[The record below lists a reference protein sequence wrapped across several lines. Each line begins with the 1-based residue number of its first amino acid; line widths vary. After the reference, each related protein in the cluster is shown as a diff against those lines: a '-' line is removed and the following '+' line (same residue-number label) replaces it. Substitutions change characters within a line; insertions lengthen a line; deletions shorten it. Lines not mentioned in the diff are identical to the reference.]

1 MILKGGF
8 SKPPFLF
15 LHSMSISNTKRNI
28 VLGILF
34 FLPVAFLLMLYPAKH
49 NYKPLD
55 IVNKKVSDL
64 ECFYS
69 DLSDSIQLK
78 GHITVL
84 GFLGKS
90 PLSKSIAA
98 SNLKE
103 LVYDKFKGFKKF
115 QIIIVVP
122 EGTEAEIE
130 ELKREVNTYEDLR
143 FWHYAYG
150 TEGEIKKLYN
160 ALKSKRNLMPDLSND
175 NVFIIDKDLSQ
186 RGRID
191 GRDEKEVETN
201 KPKFSVYSYNTIE
214 VSEIKNM
221 MSDDMRI
228 LFTEYRQKRKG
239 KFDDSNTRRGNDLK
253 QANE

>member
-1 MILKGGF
+1 
-8 SKPPFLF
+8 
-15 LHSMSISNTKRNI
+15 MSTSNTKRNI

-49 NYKPLD
+49 NYEPLNV
-55 IVNKKVSDL
+55 VNEKVSDL
-64 ECFYS
+64 EYFYS
-69 DLSDSIQLK
+69 DSKDSIVFK
-78 GHITVL
+78 DHITVL

-115 QIIIVVP
+115 QVVIIVP
-122 EGTEAEIE
+122 EGTEEEVSTLKKEI
-130 ELKREVNTYEDLR
+130 NTYEDLR
-143 FWHYAYG
+143 FWHYVFG
-150 TEGEIKKLYN
+150 TEGEIKMLYN
-160 ALKSKRNLMPDLSND
+160 TLKSKGTLKPDVSTD
-175 NVFIIDKDLSQ
+175 NVFIIDKDLNQ

-191 GRDEKEVETN
+191 GRDEKEIEAN

-239 KFDDSNTRRGNDLK
+239 KFDDSDTRRKNDLK
-253 QANE
+253 QDNE

>member
-1 MILKGGF
+1 MKT
-8 SKPPFLF
+8 
-15 LHSMSISNTKRNI
+15 SNTKRNI

-49 NYKPLD
+49 NYEPLNV
-55 IVNKKVSDL
+55 VNEKVSDI
-64 ECFYS
+64 ENFNA
-69 DLSDSIQLK
+69 DRNDTVMLS

-90 PLSKSIAA
+90 PLENSIAA

-115 QIIIVVP
+115 QVVIVVP
-122 EGTEAEIE
+122 NGTEEQVDA
-130 ELKREVNTYEDLR
+130 LKREINTYEDLK
-143 FWHYAYG
+143 FWHYVFG
-150 TEGEIKKLYN
+150 TEEEIKKVYN
-160 ALKSKRNLMPDLSND
+160 SLKSEGSLDENLASD
-175 NVFIIDKDLSQ
+175 NVFIVDKDLNQ

-191 GRDEKEVETN
+191 GRDKKEIEAN
-201 KPKFSVYSYNTIE
+201 KTTFSLYSYNTIE

-228 LFTEYRQKRKG
+228 LFTEYRQRRKG
-239 KFDDSNTRRGNDLK
+239 NFEDSNTRRANDLK
-253 QANE
+253 QTDE